1 MGSGGGNLLV
11 GRGQGVQA
19 VGAHSRG
26 RGRGAGGR
34 GTGRGRAAPAGLGQG
49 KDRSQEEKYQ
59 KTKNDSCNGVDC
71 SGIKTM
77 YFETLSQMLTATVL
91 IARKAKLS
99 SIVNWPK

>member
-1 MGSGGGNLLV
+1 MSRQLV
-11 GRGQGVQA
+11 LILVVADVELVAGGQGEEGLHLLNLGKV
-19 VGAHSRG
+19 R
-26 RGRGAGGR
+26 
-34 GTGRGRAAPAGLGQG
+34 TGVRRKSIKILP
-49 KDRSQEEKYQ
+49 

-91 IARKAKLS
+91 IARKTKLS